1 MSERQTAGERLEH
14 LETTMAEKKNYT
26 GGCHCGEVRFE
37 VTADITGVVSCNC
50 SICQKRGALWVFV
63 PAESFALRAGWE
75 DLRDY
80 QFGKKSIH
88 HEFCGQCGVGAFS
101 RGTSPDGT
109 SMVAVNVRCLDD
121 VDIAALEPKPFDGRS
136 L

>member
-1 MSERQTAGERLEH
+1 
-14 LETTMAEKKNYT
+14 MAETKTYT

-37 VTADITGVVSCNC
+37 VTADISNVMSCNC

-63 PAESFALRAGWE
+63 QPDSFALRAGSD
-75 DLRDY
+75 DLKDY

-88 HEFCGQCGVGAFS
+88 HLFCPQCGVGAFS
-101 RGTSPDGT
+101 RGASAEGE
-109 SMVAVNVRCLDD
+109 MVAVNVRCLDD
-121 VDIAALEPKPFDGRS
+121 IDIAGLKLTSFDGRS

>member
-1 MSERQTAGERLEH
+1 
-14 LETTMAEKKNYT
+14 MAESRNYT

-37 VTADITGVVSCNC
+37 VTADITSAVSCNC

-63 PAESFALRAGWE
+63 APESFALRAGLE
-75 DLRDY
+75 DLKDY

-88 HEFCGQCGVGAFS
+88 HLFCPQCGVGAFS
-101 RGTSPDGT
+101 RGTAPSGKE
-109 SMVAVNVRCLDD
+109 MIAINVRCLDD
-121 VDIAALEPKPFDGRS
+121 IDLASIKSVPFDGRN

>member
-1 MSERQTAGERLEH
+1 
-14 LETTMAEKKNYT
+14 MADTRNYT

-37 VTADITGVVSCNC
+37 VTADITSVVSCNC

-63 PAESFALRAGWE
+63 APESFALRAGSE
-75 DLRDY
+75 DLKDY

-88 HEFCGQCGVGAFS
+88 HLFCPQCGVAAFS
-101 RGTSPDGT
+101 RGSAPAGGE
-109 SMVAVNVRCLDD
+109 MIAINVRCLDD
-121 VDIAALEPKPFDGRS
+121 VDLASLEHVPFDGRS